1 MNRNETRT
9 HLDQQN
15 CLGSIFFGLLDLHAV
30 FSNPFELTVAF
41 YTPQDIP
48 SLLDPLAIHST
59 AISDPGFRIQD
70 DKPVDGDPRARY
82 TNQWGTGMMNA
93 PVANPMGC
101 CAALLC
107 PCPMSMY
114 LRYLVLEKDV
124 SKYVCCQGYYDIA
137 CHKAGR
143 YGESSC
149 PWVCM
154 AVESLFCFSCSISS
168 TRMTIMDTRNI
179 MPDPCDNRLIRFS
192 NMLQWL
198 SCICNM
204 LAMVMDEFD
213 ALASIIDFAA
223 DVVFTII
230 STCMQAQ
237 VHHEVTNHPRPANF
251 GMMGTVTRIGAGG
264 KEGTLPEQA
273 RMGAGGGG
281 GGFCPSCGARGNGGR
296 FCGSCGAP
304 M

>member
-1 MNRNETRT
+1 MADCCLVCAPLPPLASVSRSCLPRYLDIRAACFLGMNRNETRT

-124 SKYVCCQGYYDIA
+124 SKYVCCQVGLLILELLA
-137 CHKAGR
+137 R
-143 YGESSC
+143 
-149 PWVCM
+149 
-154 AVESLFCFSCSISS
+154 ISS
-168 TRMTIMDTRNI
+168 AQRSSRLSATLLGS
-179 MPDPCDNRLIRFS
+179 NRLGLAGILRHRVPQSREIRRVELPMGVHGGRVSLLFLVLHFLHAHDDHGYPEHHAGPVRQS
-192 NMLQWL
+192 VR
-198 SCICNM
+198 S
-204 LAMVMDEFD
+204 
-213 ALASIIDFAA
+213 ASVA
-223 DVVFTII
+223 DV
-230 STCMQAQ
+230 SA
-237 VHHEVTNHPRPANF
+237 AS
-251 GMMGTVTRIGAGG
+251 G
-264 KEGTLPEQA
+264 
-273 RMGAGGGG
+273 
-281 GGFCPSCGARGNGGR
+281 
-296 FCGSCGAP
+296 
-304 M
+304 